1 MDYSKRSDFEINKMV
16 AELQSLIINE
26 QQGASLKASS
36 SSVLVNC
43 ITESWEFNPCNNPS
57 DAWPII
63 VDNEISVGVWNRD
76 EYNPFK
82 WCAEDKYGRCRSEWT
97 EENPLRAAMIVYL
110 MMKES
115 NNA

>member
-1 MDYSKRSDFEINKMV
+1 MNYENISDFEINKAV

-63 VDNEISVGVWNRD
+63 VENKISVTSTSEEER
-76 EYNPFK
+76 P
-82 WCAEDKYGRCRSEWT
+82 WCAYRWEDDCEAWGV
-97 EENPLRAAMIVYL
+97 NPLRQCMIVYL
-110 MMKES
+110 MMQEQANETQS
-115 NNA
+115 